1 MWEKR
6 PDESD
11 KAYSAFLEFIGMPIR
26 DVGDPDNS
34 RTLLNLSKKL
44 GYATPQGKAAT
55 TLEQWSTKYSWQ
67 ERARAYDTHQSQ
79 LMIVVKDA
87 SLLEY
92 QQEVIERRTEQTVL
106 MNTALNAQLMDI
118 LRRQQAGEAIESL
131 ELLRTVNALKYL
143 DDLERRIAGLPTNF
157 STQAV
162 EDEGDNEVR
171 KFVIGGSRE

>member
-1 MWEKR
+1 
-6 PDESD
+6 
-11 KAYSAFLEFIGMPIR
+11 
-26 DVGDPDNS
+26 
-34 RTLLNLSKKL
+34 
-44 GYATPQGKAAT
+44 
-55 TLEQWSTKYSWQ
+55 
-67 ERARAYDTHQSQ
+67 
-79 LMIVVKDA
+79 MIVVKDA